1 LKTVKIAPVQHTG
14 SYVMDLI
21 KDKIC
26 GETVVT
32 GFCLLVF
39 GVFFTVVISNLI

>member
-1 LKTVKIAPVQHTG
+1 MHF
-14 SYVMDLI
+14 I
-21 KDKIC
+21 KAKLD
-26 GETVVT
+26 GEAVVT